1 MNILEQK
8 RKLLGHCYMGGGGS
22 NSGGGGGNG
31 GSAND
36 GNAGEAEAKAY
47 AAPAPTST
55 SPGSRDPAQQAQDSN
70 AAAVAAA
77 AADAARAPVGETAR
91 EAAPVSPVSYAGQ
104 YSASPDTTSGL
115 DAVAPAKTDNSWAGN
130 ISPAPVGDPNIV
142 PARNEFSSE
151 PPASETT
158 TTSGLDA
165 VPTGEDRGAFVPTSP
180 LSIAQT
186 AFNDARQALVDK
198 ISKETG
204 LPSYAVRLTPAQEA
218 GLLAKHSTTIADKW
232 LQPATKNAE
241 AVERNDLK
249 FDISPAQLLGE
260 TPDRATLKAL
270 SDMGLGG
277 VYGVGGINPGQNA
290 DNIVAAQ
297 NVNTALTVA
306 ANVLKNFIPG
316 YGIVQFAANVLS
328 GKTTPGQAIAGV
340 LGDRVAS
347 LLGVPPSMFQAAFNG
362 NYGDGLAGW
371 ATSALN
377 SYIAKETKTDPRLT
391 AMVFS
396 TTGLPSLAKTSLSS
410 LNVGPNISG
419 AAAKAID
426 SGLSSVGIGKGPATT
441 SSNVPSLGMDSQ
453 SQVDNILN
461 SGGAGSLFAPSS
473 APAAAPSSAPAAT
486 GNISSTGPSSESHA
500 GALSAMANSGP
511 SGGTYRIGNT
521 NYTPYSQDLAQLNL
535 TPDEFTK
542 QSDIGNIPV
551 YNTDVAKMAS
561 APFMQSSDPYA
572 PYAAAAGGSIRH
584 FDEGGDVAPAPTAD
598 QLEKRAA
605 LQAQAE
611 YYKNLDS
618 EKQNADIM
626 SALKNLSGVGA
637 AEAKPQS
644 SPLIRLGQ
652 VGQYTPPKVLPQ
664 LAALLQSR
672 GMRLAEGGQP
682 DDHSHP
688 NYDGT
693 PVFRTGGLSG
703 LGGKYVEG
711 KGDGTS
717 DDITAMLADGEY
729 VFSADVV
736 SALGNGSNKAGAQVL
751 DKTVEAI
758 RSRARSAPPDKL
770 PPDAK
775 SPLEYM
781 QAVKGKKYG

>member
-1 MNILEQK
+1 
-8 RKLLGHCYMGGGGS
+8 
-22 NSGGGGGNG
+22 
-31 GSAND
+31 
-36 GNAGEAEAKAY
+36 
-47 AAPAPTST
+47 
-55 SPGSRDPAQQAQDSN
+55 
-70 AAAVAAA
+70 
-77 AADAARAPVGETAR
+77 
-91 EAAPVSPVSYAGQ
+91 
-104 YSASPDTTSGL
+104 
-115 DAVAPAKTDNSWAGN
+115 
-130 ISPAPVGDPNIV
+130 
-142 PARNEFSSE
+142 
-151 PPASETT
+151 
-158 TTSGLDA
+158 
-165 VPTGEDRGAFVPTSP
+165 

-232 LQPATKNAE
+232 LQPATRKGGE
-241 AVERNDLK
+241 DIEHNDLK

-316 YGIVQFAANVLS
+316 YGVVQFAANVLS

-347 LLGVPPSMFQAAFNG
+347 LLGVSPSMFQAAFNG

-391 AMVFS
+391 AMAFS
-396 TTGLPSLAKTSLSS
+396 TVGLPSLAKTSLSS

-486 GNISSTGPSSESHA
+486 GNISSAGPSSESHA

-682 DDHSHP
+682 EDHKHP

>member
-1 MNILEQK
+1 
-8 RKLLGHCYMGGGGS
+8 
-22 NSGGGGGNG
+22 
-31 GSAND
+31 
-36 GNAGEAEAKAY
+36 
-47 AAPAPTST
+47 
-55 SPGSRDPAQQAQDSN
+55 
-70 AAAVAAA
+70 
-77 AADAARAPVGETAR
+77 
-91 EAAPVSPVSYAGQ
+91 
-104 YSASPDTTSGL
+104 
-115 DAVAPAKTDNSWAGN
+115 
-130 ISPAPVGDPNIV
+130 
-142 PARNEFSSE
+142 
-151 PPASETT
+151 
-158 TTSGLDA
+158 
-165 VPTGEDRGAFVPTSP
+165 
-180 LSIAQT
+180 LSIAQSS
-186 AFNDARQALVDK
+186 FNEARQALVDK

-204 LPSYAVRLTPAQEA
+204 LPSYAVQLTPEQKA
-218 GLLAKHSTTIADKW
+218 GLLAKYSTTTADNWTK
-232 LQPATKNAE
+232 PATKNSE

-270 SDMGLGG
+270 SAMGLGG
-277 VYGVGGINPGQNA
+277 VYGAGGINPGQSA
-290 DNIVAAQ
+290 DNIIAAQ
-297 NVNTALTVA
+297 NVNTALTIA
-306 ANVLKNFIPG
+306 IDIGKRFIPG
-316 YGIVQFAANVLS
+316 YGLISFAANVLS

-486 GNISSTGPSSESHA
+486 GNISSAGPSSESHA

-561 APFMQSSDPYA
+561 APIAQASDPYA
-572 PYAAAAGGSIRH
+572 QYNDPFAQYAAAGGSIRH
-584 FDEGGDVAPAPTAD
+584 FNPGGDVNAESVSASDSAPAPTAE
-598 QLEKRAA
+598 QLAQRAE
-605 LQAQAE
+605 LQARAQH
-611 YYKNLDS
+611 YRNLDA

-644 SPLIRLGQ
+644 SPLLRLGQ
-652 VGQYTPPKVLPQ
+652 VGNYTPPKVLPQ
-664 LAALLQSR
+664 LAALLQAR

-682 DDHSHP
+682 DDHKHP
-688 NYDGT
+688 NYDGN

-751 DKTVEAI
+751 DKTVQAI
-758 RSRARSAPPDKL
+758 RSRARSTAPDKL

>member
-1 MNILEQK
+1 M
-8 RKLLGHCYMGGGGS
+8 
-22 NSGGGGGNG
+22 
-31 GSAND
+31 
-36 GNAGEAEAKAY
+36 
-47 AAPAPTST
+47 
-55 SPGSRDPAQQAQDSN
+55 
-70 AAAVAAA
+70 
-77 AADAARAPVGETAR
+77 
-91 EAAPVSPVSYAGQ
+91 
-104 YSASPDTTSGL
+104 
-115 DAVAPAKTDNSWAGN
+115 
-130 ISPAPVGDPNIV
+130 
-142 PARNEFSSE
+142 
-151 PPASETT
+151 
-158 TTSGLDA
+158 
-165 VPTGEDRGAFVPTSP
+165 PTSP

-186 AFNDARQALVDK
+186 AFNNAREALVNK
-198 ISKETG
+198 ISTETG
-204 LPSYAVRLTPAQEA
+204 LPSYAVQLTPEQKA
-218 GLLAKHSTTIADKW
+218 GLLAKYSTTTADNWTK
-232 LQPATKNAE
+232 PATKNSE

-270 SDMGLGG
+270 SAMGLGG

-290 DNIVAAQ
+290 DNIIAAQ
-297 NVNTALTVA
+297 NVNSALTTA
-306 ANVLKNFIPG
+306 INIGKHFIPG
-316 YGIVQFAANVLS
+316 YGLISFAANVLS
-328 GKTTPGQAIAGV
+328 GKTTPGQAIAGIV
-340 LGDRVAS
+340 GDRVAS
-347 LLGVPPSMFQAAFNG
+347 LLGVPPSMFQAALNG
-362 NYGDGLAGW
+362 NYGNGLASW

-377 SYIAKETKTDPRLT
+377 SYVAKETKTDPRLT
-391 AMVFS
+391 AAVFNA
-396 TTGLPSLAKTSLSS
+396 TDLPSLAKTSLSS

-441 SSNVPSLGMDSQ
+441 SSNVPSLGMDTQ

-461 SGGAGSLFAPSS
+461 SGGAGSSS
-473 APAAAPSSAPAAT
+473 APSSAPAAT
-486 GNISSTGPSSESHA
+486 PAVTGNISSAGPSSGSYA
-500 GALSAMANSGP
+500 GALANMATSRPAEGV
-511 SGGTYRIGNT
+511 YRIGNT
-521 NYTPYSQDLAQLNL
+521 NYTPYSQDLDQLNL
-535 TPDEFTK
+535 AADEFTK

-561 APFMQSSDPYA
+561 APFAQASDPYA
-572 PYAAAAGGSIRH
+572 QYNDPFAQYAAAGGSIRH
-584 FDEGGDVAPAPTAD
+584 FNTGSSVSAESVPASDSAPAPTAE
-598 QLEKRAA
+598 QLEQRAE
-605 LQAQAE
+605 LQARAQ
-611 YYKNLDS
+611 YYKNLDA

-644 SPLIRLGQ
+644 SPLLRLGQ
-652 VGQYTPPKVLPQ
+652 VGNYTPPKVLPQ

-682 DDHSHP
+682 EDHKHP

-751 DKTVEAI
+751 DKTVQAI
-758 RSRARSAPPDKL
+758 RSRARSTAPDKL